1 MKVSLTL
8 IALVSALILT
18 GCKSRP
24 ISNSGYDNNWS
35 YKGELSELSVL
46 GVAGSKNISEA
57 DIQEAAT
64 TRGSIRINRSD
75 KIVLVQSGTQFPDD
89 SLMKEAEKY
98 YRVIPLSGIPSRNNN
113 GYDWQR
119 SKNKEEIPKL
129 DMAFRLTAAKAGA
142 ETLIV
147 YWGVLESAR
156 EGYATKT
163 ISWVP
168 IVGSLLPDEE
178 QQMRIRLKAAI
189 IDVKT
194 SYWEMLIPEVYEDE
208 IQSAGINRKQKD
220 QKQVALLKERG
231 YKRLIAD
238 IQTRFEG

>member
-1 MKVSLTL
+1 MKISLVLTV
-8 IALVSALILT
+8 LVPILILT

-24 ISNSGYDNNWS
+24 ISDSGYDNNRS

-46 GVAGSKNISEA
+46 GVAANKNISEA

-64 TRGSIRINRSD
+64 NRGSIRINRSD
-75 KIVLVQSGTQFPDD
+75 KIVLVQSGAQFPDD
-89 SLMKEAEKY
+89 SIMKEAEKF
-98 YRVIPLSGIPSRNNN
+98 YRVIPLSGIPSTN
-113 GYDWQR
+113 GSYDWQR
-119 SKNKEEIPKL
+119 SKNKEDVPHL
-129 DMAFRLTAAKAGA
+129 DMALRLTAAKAGA
-142 ETLIV
+142 DTLIV

-163 ISWVP
+163 VSWVP

-194 SYWEMLIPEVYEDE
+194 GYWEMLIPEVYEDE
-208 IQSAGINRKQKD
+208 VQTAGINRKSKD

>member
-75 KIVLVQSGTQFPDD
+75 KIVLVQLGAQFPDD
-89 SLMKEAEKY
+89 SLMKEAEKH

-113 GYDWQR
+113 GYDWQH

-129 DMAFRLTAAKAGA
+129 NMAFRLTAAKAGA

-156 EGYATKT
+156 EGYASKT

-178 QQMRIRLKAAI
+178 QQMRI
-189 IDVKT
+189 
-194 SYWEMLIPEVYEDE
+194 
-208 IQSAGINRKQKD
+208 
-220 QKQVALLKERG
+220 
-231 YKRLIAD
+231 
-238 IQTRFEG
+238 

>member
-1 MKVSLTL
+1 
-8 IALVSALILT
+8 
-18 GCKSRP
+18 
-24 ISNSGYDNNWS
+24 
-35 YKGELSELSVL
+35 
-46 GVAGSKNISEA
+46 
-57 DIQEAAT
+57 
-64 TRGSIRINRSD
+64 
-75 KIVLVQSGTQFPDD
+75 
-89 SLMKEAEKY
+89 MKEAEKY

-163 ISWVP
+163 ISWIP
-168 IVGSLLPDEE
+168 IVGSLLPDEK

-194 SYWEMLIPEVYEDE
+194 GYW
-208 IQSAGINRKQKD
+208 
-220 QKQVALLKERG
+220 
-231 YKRLIAD
+231 
-238 IQTRFEG
+238 

>member
-1 MKVSLTL
+1 
-8 IALVSALILT
+8 
-18 GCKSRP
+18 
-24 ISNSGYDNNWS
+24 
-35 YKGELSELSVL
+35 
-46 GVAGSKNISEA
+46 
-57 DIQEAAT
+57 
-64 TRGSIRINRSD
+64 
-75 KIVLVQSGTQFPDD
+75 
-89 SLMKEAEKY
+89 MKEAKKY

-194 SYWEMLIPEVYEDE
+194 GYWEMLIPEVYEDE

>member
-1 MKVSLTL
+1 M
-8 IALVSALILT
+8 
-18 GCKSRP
+18 
-24 ISNSGYDNNWS
+24 
-35 YKGELSELSVL
+35 

-75 KIVLVQSGTQFPDD
+75 KIVLVQSGAQFPDD

-163 ISWVP
+163 ISWIP

-194 SYWEMLIPEVYEDE
+194 GYWEMLIPEVYEDE

>member
-1 MKVSLTL
+1 
-8 IALVSALILT
+8 
-18 GCKSRP
+18 
-24 ISNSGYDNNWS
+24 
-35 YKGELSELSVL
+35 L

-75 KIVLVQSGTQFPDD
+75 KIVLVQSGAQFPDD

-194 SYWEMLIPEVYEDE
+194 GYWEMLIPEVYEDE